1 MIITNKKKTAYD
13 TDGHYYYLTELGL
26 TELTMVGAT
35 WGTITAMRLKR
46 QGEQLHEVYVR
57 SAYHDTLYRSHESLI
72 EYKVYLNAY
81 DEVNA
86 IIKSLVNYADLAEYS
101 QADFA
106 YLETGKMP
114 VSVLTPLR
122 NASIYVVGRIDG
134 YVPEDEYRVGY

>member
-1 MIITNKKKTAYD
+1 LKRFT
-13 TDGHYYYLTELGL
+13 LGL
-26 TELTMVGAT
+26 TELTMVGADR
-35 WGTITAMRLKR
+35 WGTIAPKRLQR

-72 EYKVYLNAY
+72 EYKVYLNTY

-86 IIKSLVNYADLAEYS
+86 IIKALVNYADLAEYS

-122 NASIYVVGRIDG
+122 NASIYVVGRING

>member
-1 MIITNKKKTAYD
+1 MIITNNKHITYD

-26 TELTMVGAT
+26 TELTMVGTT

-72 EYKVYLNAY
+72 EYKVYLNTY

-101 QADFA
+101 NADFN

-114 VSVLTPLR
+114 NSVLTPLR
-122 NASIYVVGRIDG
+122 NAKIYFAGKIDG